1 MVSMDSAAPQRGGPF
16 RLRVLGGLAIANGTG
31 GPLASSPPRRRL
43 AILAMVAA
51 SRDRG
56 IAREKLL
63 YYFWPEAEEEKSR
76 HALTQTLY
84 AIRRD
89 LGGAEVF
96 RGSSEL
102 RVEPGVL
109 TSDAA
114 DFESAAE
121 RGDHAGAAEL
131 YSGPFL
137 DGVFLSGLPD
147 FERWVEDERSRLARR
162 AAESLEKLASE
173 SERRGDWASAERWW
187 RRLAT
192 LEPLSAP
199 YAVGLMRALAALG
212 DRAAAIRHGRTYD
225 ALVRAEL
232 ESAPDASV
240 SQLLA
245 QLIEQPAARV
255 MVDVP
260 PPPPPSP
267 APAPISSVPAAEP
280 ASGKA
285 SPRRWVAALGA
296 GAAVAVLLLILLPR
310 LLRQPSAPLDNQW
323 LLVTDVENATGDTV
337 FDRSISVALS
347 SGLQQTSRVSL
358 VARSRVRDALALMG
372 RSGADSVLDESL
384 AREVAQRVGVRTLL
398 VPSIARLDSVYV
410 INARIVDAATGDLIA
425 AEQARSRGRGGVLD
439 ALDELSARLRRRFGE
454 SVLAAA
460 RDAVPLPQATT
471 SSLEALKLYADG
483 NQAFNNA
490 DYPLAATLYESAI
503 ARDSNFALAHAALG
517 TTHAWSN
524 QRPLAEEH
532 FARALSLLDR
542 LSAREQVLIRARV
555 EGWRGNWEQQATLLS
570 GYLMRD
576 PEDIDARSQLGYA
589 YMRAHRLEEARGV
602 YEPMAAS
609 GQADAGDLINLAVV
623 YRGLRDAERSV
634 SLYRQAFAI
643 NPSYET
649 EVITNGEYG
658 MSLVFAGRTDEARA
672 AFMKMLA
679 GNQSQQ
685 SRGQRSRAYLDIQE
699 GRFADATAHLA
710 EAIAAHQA
718 ARQQLSEARM
728 RLLRSQ
734 LLEARGLE
742 SEANVERQ
750 EVWRIVSSAYLEPTM
765 LLWIGAGAA
774 RHGELARARVLLDS
788 IEARSNADNKADQ
801 TARELMG
808 GALAAAAG
816 RTEEANGRF
825 AVALKLDSST
835 YVRSEVAGWLERL
848 GEREQALRL
857 FTAVDEEEEFGWEG
871 HLPALMATYRMG
883 RLRESLGDSAGAQVA
898 YEKFA
903 ARWARGDADIVALAE
918 ARGKLEEYASRNNE
932 GARRRSR
939 RAPLL
944 TP

>member
-1 MVSMDSAAPQRGGPF
+1 
-16 RLRVLGGLAIANGTG
+16 
-31 GPLASSPPRRRL
+31 
-43 AILAMVAA
+43 MVAA

-63 YYFWPEAEEEKSR
+63 YYFWPEGEEEKSR

-109 TSDAA
+109 TSDVA
-114 DFESAAE
+114 DFESAVE

-131 YSGPFL
+131 YAGPFL
-137 DGVFLSGLPD
+137 DGVFLPGLPD

-162 AAESLEKLASE
+162 VAESLEKLASE
-173 SERRGDWASAERWW
+173 SERRGDWVSAERWW

-212 DRAAAIRHGRTYD
+212 DRAGAIRHGRTYD

-245 QLIEQPAARV
+245 RLLEQPAEAAV
-255 MVDVP
+255 VSIPPPPPP
-260 PPPPPSP
+260 PPPPPSSP
-267 APAPISSVPAAEP
+267 APVFPAAPAEP
-280 ASGKA
+280 GRRRA
-285 SPRRWVAALGA
+285 SPRQWALALGA
-296 GAAVAVLLLILLPR
+296 GAAVALLLVLLLPR
-310 LLRQPSAPLDNQW
+310 LLRQPPTPLDNQW

-384 AREVAQRVGVRTLL
+384 AREVAQRVGVRALL

-410 INARIVDAATGDLIA
+410 INARIVDAATGDLLA
-425 AEQARSRGRGGVLD
+425 SEQARSRGRAGVLD

-454 SVLAAA
+454 SALAAA
-460 RDAVPLPQATT
+460 RGAVPLPQATT
-471 SSLEALKLYADG
+471 TSLEALKLYADG
-483 NQAFNNA
+483 NQAFNRA

-503 ARDSNFALAHAALG
+503 ARDSSFALAHAALG

-524 QRPLAEEH
+524 QRPLAETH
-532 FARALSLLDR
+532 FAKALSLLDR

-570 GYLMRD
+570 GYLMRN

-589 YMRAHRLEEARGV
+589 YVRADRLEEARGV

-609 GQADAGDLINLAVV
+609 GKAEAGDLINLAVV
-623 YRGLRDAERSV
+623 YRGLRDAEKSV
-634 SLYRQAFAI
+634 SLYRRAFAI

-649 EVITNGEYG
+649 EIITNGEYG
-658 MSLVFAGRTDEARA
+658 MSLVFAGRIDEARA
-672 AFMKMLA
+672 TFLKMLA

-685 SRGQRSRAYLDIQE
+685 SRGHRSLAYLDIQE
-699 GRFADATAHLA
+699 GRFANASAHLS

-718 ARQQLSEARM
+718 ARQRLSEARM

-734 LLEARGLE
+734 LLAARGLDG
-742 SEANVERQ
+742 EASAERE

-765 LLWIGAGAA
+765 LLWIGADAA
-774 RHGELARARVLLDS
+774 RRGEVARARVLLDS
-788 IEARSNADNKADQ
+788 IEARSNAENKGDR
-801 TARELMG
+801 TARELLA
-808 GALAAAAG
+808 GALAGSAGRADEAAA
-816 RTEEANGRF
+816 RF
-825 AVALKLDSST
+825 SVALKLDSSA
-835 YVRSEVAGWLERL
+835 YVRSEAAEWLERL
-848 GEREQALRL
+848 GRREEALRL
-857 FTAVDEEEEFGWEG
+857 FTVVDEKEEFGWEG

-883 RLRESLGDSAGAQVA
+883 RLRESSGDSAGAQVA

-918 ARGKLEEYASRNNE
+918 ARGKLEGYRDRQNE